1 MAFPH
6 SKKRLFGLPLVF
18 KSEQHDRAAVCQNC
32 VMSQSARKLAA
43 GKFREHM
50 RASNEQHVRYLDDA
64 QFLKNYDLFANW
76 QLQYLLPFFVD
87 LYKESG
93 YAAAIDFTMSDLA
106 GVGIS
111 NRDRELERAA
121 PAITT
126 MLPLRALETIA
137 SAAEMN
143 ARVLKVNIAICQCLL
158 VNNDLPVAITEYDY
172 CVACRKASSFEECAE
187 LVHLITGLGRS
198 LKSLIKVPMIGLT
211 LRAMRGP
218 AHAMGFGALQEF
230 LEKGYFT
237 FRQIPDID
245 HFLDEIETHMIEVF
259 ERIYTVP
266 LNQTR

>member
-6 SKKRLFGLPLVF
+6 SKKRVFGFALVC
-18 KSEQHDRAAVCQNC
+18 KSEHHDRAAVCQNC
-32 VMSQSARKLAA
+32 VMSQSPRKLAA

-64 QFLKNYDLFANW
+64 QFLQNYDRFANW
-76 QLQYLLPFFVD
+76 QLQYLLPFFGD

-93 YAAAIDFTMSDLA
+93 DAAAIDFTMSDLA

-111 NRDRELERAA
+111 SRDRELERAA

-158 VNNDLPVAITEYDY
+158 VNNDLPVEITEYDY

-218 AHAMGFGALQEF
+218 AHATGFGALQEF

-245 HFLDEIETHMIEVF
+245 HFLDEIEARMIEVF

>member
-1 MAFPH
+1 MPQ
-6 SKKRLFGLPLVF
+6 
-18 KSEQHDRAAVCQNC
+18 SE
-32 VMSQSARKLAA
+32 RKLAA
-43 GKFREHM
+43 SKFRENM
-50 RASNEQHVRYLDDA
+50 RASNEQHVEYLDDA
-64 QFLKNYDLFANW
+64 RFLQNYDRFANW
-76 QLQYLLPFFVD
+76 QLQYLLPFFSD
-87 LYKESG
+87 LYKETG

-111 NRDRELERAA
+111 HRDRELERAA

-143 ARVLKVNIAICQCLL
+143 ARVLKVNIAICRCLL
-158 VNNDLPVAITEYDY
+158 VDDNLPGEVTEYDY
-172 CVACRKASSFEECAE
+172 CVACRKASSFGECAE
-187 LVHLITGLGRS
+187 LVHLITDLGRT

-218 AHAMGFGALQEF
+218 AHATGFGALQEF

-237 FRQIPDID
+237 FREIPDID
-245 HFLDEIETHMIEVF
+245 HFLAEIETRMIEVF